1 MHPPILLFDFDGVI
15 LTQRGLEYTALLQLR
30 KKFYNWQNTEK
41 MRLIDFT
48 LLFERSDSSSR
59 LKSLLR
65 IYRIYSFFIPRIWK
79 RTLFFLGFSRDY
91 SRFEKIYDT
100 LKPGLEAVLIK
111 LREKGIP
118 LAIISNTEKR
128 RLKYFK
134 HKLQLKK
141 YFSFFITRD
150 DVPINKPHPYPLLIA
165 LKKIKQE
172 FNFKSIEKSNVYFI
186 GDLPTDVKCAKSA
199 GVNSIALLSG
209 HGTEKSL
216 TRSNPTFIL
225 EDIKDLLNLECFKK
239 LLLE

>member
-1 MHPPILLFDFDGVI
+1 MQPPILLFDFDGVI

-48 LLFERSDSSSR
+48 LLFEKSDSASR

-65 IYRIYSFFIPRIWK
+65 IYRIYSYFIPRIWK
-79 RTLFFLGFSRDY
+79 RTLFFIKFSRDY
-91 SRFEKIYDT
+91 RIFEKIYDT
-100 LKPGLEAVLIK
+100 LKPGMQEVLITLK
-111 LREKGIP
+111 EKDIP

-134 HKLQLKK
+134 RKFQLDK
-141 YFSFFITRD
+141 YFSYFITRD
-150 DVPINKPHPYPLLIA
+150 DVPVNKPHPYPLLLA
-165 LKKIKQE
+165 LKKIKQD
-172 FNFKSIEKSNVYFI
+172 FNFKRIDKKNVYFI
-186 GDLPTDVKCAKSA
+186 GDLPTDVKCAKAA

-209 HGTEKSL
+209 HGTINGLK
-216 TRSNPTFIL
+216 RSNPTYIL
-225 EDIKDLLNLECFKK
+225 QDIKDLLDLECFKK